1 MIEFQNLCMRYQLR
15 DVLRG
20 ISGSVAPGE
29 VCGLIGSNGA
39 GKTTLLRILAT
50 ILRPSAG
57 TVRIAGCALP
67 DEVHSARRRLGYMPD
82 HLATYDE
89 LRVRSFL
96 EFFAHLYDL
105 PRATLPDT
113 VRDVLQLVDL
123 GALGSASIESLS
135 LGARQRLSLGRVLL
149 HNPDVLLL
157 DEPVSGLDPRARV
170 EMRTLLA
177 ELGRMGKSI
186 LISSHVL
193 GDLKGLCDRY
203 LILEAGEVVFQG
215 THAEFEEAVAG
226 PPRVSVTVPE
236 NREEAFAFLAAQPF
250 TSDVIREAPGEFTV
264 RLRGDEFSAVDVG
277 RALHGAGY
285 VIARLVSDP
294 VDLEEGFLRL
304 TRGVVT

>member
-1 MIEFQNLCMRYQLR
+1 MIEFKDLRICFQTR

-20 ISGSVAPGE
+20 ISASVAPGE

-50 ILRPSAG
+50 VLRPTMG
-57 TVRIAGCALP
+57 TIRIAGFSLP
-67 DEVHSARRRLGYMPD
+67 DEVHEVRRRIGYMPD
-82 HLATYDE
+82 HLATYEE

-105 PRATLPDT
+105 PRASIPGTIA
-113 VRDVLQLVDL
+113 DVLQLVDL
-123 GALGSASIESLS
+123 GPLGSSPIETLS
-135 LGARQRLSLGRVLL
+135 LGARQRLSLGRVFL
-149 HNPDVLLL
+149 HNPEVLVL

-193 GDLKGLCDRY
+193 GDMKDLCDRY
-203 LILEAGEVVFQG
+203 LILEAGQVVFQG
-215 THAEFEEAVAG
+215 THAEFEERAAG
-226 PPRVSVTVPE
+226 PPHVLVTVPQKSE
-236 NREEAFAFLAAQPF
+236 QAFAHLCAERFSEHVVREENGGFAVTLRGPEF
-250 TSDVIREAPGEFTV
+250 TS
-264 RLRGDEFSAVDVG
+264 VDVG
-277 RALHGAGY
+277 RSLHEAGFA
-285 VIARLVSDP
+285 IGRLVTAQ

-304 TRGVVT
+304 TKGLVT